1 MEGIK
6 KRTTKTNVE
15 GGRIRESKESGVTT
29 EARGWSDT
37 RKLHEPGDC

>member
-1 MEGIK
+1 VSK

-29 EARGWSDT
+29 EARA
-37 RKLHEPGDC
+37 E